1 MKEIWNKIIELIGI
15 NNALDFIKYTLD
27 GEKYIM
33 ANVLENKNFVKSN
46 CHKDELI
53 IVLHSIVNNNL
64 EASLLEVIKFEY

>member
-46 CHKDELI
+46 FHKDELI

-64 EASLLEVIKFEY
+64 EASLLEVIKYEY

>member
-33 ANVLENKNFVKSN
+33 ENVLENKNFVKSN

-64 EASLLEVIKFEY
+64 EASLLEVIKYEY

>member
-33 ANVLENKNFVKSN
+33 ANVLENKNFAKSN

-64 EASLLEVIKFEY
+64 EASLLEVIKYEY

>member
-64 EASLLEVIKFEY
+64 EASLLEVIKYEY

>member
-46 CHKDELI
+46 CRKDELI

-64 EASLLEVIKFEY
+64 EASLLEVIKYEY